1 MLYIHEQYSDYERL
15 LHANPARGYAFF
27 HSTLLNPNLR
37 EGMLN
42 DYVAL
47 QAIFCGIT
55 KTGAVV
61 FPNAANINELLV
73 SEGYDDAAF
82 LKYLTYLGYVV
93 SSDLVTTLQNNA
105 AAIFSDS
112 AALAAMLQSGKA
124 MQAFIDEA
132 TLWTYICNNADAFR
146 SCMCSYWFC
155 EHLAQNPTKFADI
168 RANATTLTAFNTNK
182 KVMTTTTSYK
192 ETGAGVYFV
201 MIIGAGGKGGNGG
214 TTCAGGRCCGDNYYN
229 TATNGN
235 ASADGNAGKAFYR
248 HYTGYSTEYKN
259 AGGGGGRGSVRYFA
273 LRIKRGVTQSLTPGS
288 APTINASCMH
298 STIITATYADQTQT
312 LPDIDKSQD
321 ATGTTNAAKGYGGY
335 GYGVAASG
343 NNFLGEIT
351 AGNGTAAGSGGDAA
365 GVGGKGVGAGGG
377 GAGGAGSNNKQGTA
391 MGAVGGAAAPGC
403 IALYRGW

>member
-27 HSTLLNPNLR
+27 HSTLLNPDLR

-42 DYVAL
+42 DYAAL
-47 QAIFCGIT
+47 QAIFCGTT
-55 KTGAVV
+55 KTGATV
-61 FPNAANINELLV
+61 FPNAANINDLLV
-73 SEGYDDAAF
+73 AEGYDDIAF

-93 SSDLVTTLQNNA
+93 SSDLVTTLKNNT
-105 AAIFSDS
+105 AAIFGDS
-112 AALAAMLQSGKA
+112 AALAAMLQSSKA
-124 MQAFIDEA
+124 MYAFIDDA

-155 EHLAQNPTKFADI
+155 EHLAQNPAKFADI
-168 RANATTLTAFNTNK
+168 RANAATLTAFNTNK
-182 KVMTTTTSYK
+182 KIMTTTTSYK

-214 TTCAGGRCCGDNYYN
+214 TRYEGGRCCSDNYFN

-235 ASADGNAGKAFYR
+235 ASADGNAGKPFYK
-248 HYTGYSTEYKN
+248 HYTGYSTECQN

-273 LRIKRGVTQSLTPGS
+273 LRLKRGVTQSLTPGS

-298 STIITATYADQTQT
+298 STIITAAYADQKQT

-343 NNFLGEIT
+343 NNFLGEIA

-377 GAGGAGSNNKQGTA
+377 GAGGNGSNNKQGTA
-391 MGAVGGAAAPGC
+391 MGAIGGSAAPGC